1 MTKTNVLF
9 VTLDQWR
16 ADHLAATGNPTIQTP
31 TMDALCADGVTFRN
45 HFTCIAPCGPSR
57 TTFLTG
63 MYPSNHRSIRNG
75 TPLNHSLTNLA
86 FEARTAGY
94 DPTLWGYTDT
104 TPDPRVLGEDHEAF
118 LTYEGVMPGFSVGQQ
133 LPANSIPWLEYL
145 AGKGYDIPG
154 PGYAIYFPD
163 PDYKLPPGRH
173 PLFAPSR
180 FKAEDSE
187 THWLADQLIKDL
199 KSKPSDPFFHHL
211 TFLRP
216 HPPFISPPEYHDLY
230 KPSDMPLP
238 VRDGSPDDMRA
249 KHPSLA
255 LMYQAIPQDAF
266 FMEGEGRA
274 VDLDEEA
281 TQQIRATY
289 QSLITEADH
298 NLGRVIATLKE
309 QGQYDE
315 TLIVVTSDHGEQ
327 LGDHYLW
334 GKIGFYDESF
344 HIPLIIK
351 PPKCWN
357 VTTGREISEFT
368 ESVDLMP
375 TILDGL
381 NLPIPRQCDGH
392 SLMPFLNGE
401 TPAGWRRAVHW
412 LYDFRD
418 PVAQMPETA
427 LNIKSSE
434 CNLLVHRDAEFKYV
448 HFAALPPLLFDVKN
462 DPDETRNLA
471 EDPDYQG
478 VVLDCV
484 QELLSWRMRYEY
496 GELVNLSASDNGL
509 VGNRMAR

>member
-16 ADHLAATGNPTIQTP
+16 ADHLAATGNATVKTP
-31 TMDALCADGVTFRN
+31 NLDALVGDGVTFLN
-45 HFTCIAPCGPSR
+45 HYTCIAPCGPSR

-75 TPLNHSLTNLA
+75 TPLNHSLTNIAL
-86 FEARTAGY
+86 EVRNGGY

-104 TPDPRVLGEDHEAF
+104 TPDPRLLGEDHEAF
-118 LTYEGVMPGFSVGQQ
+118 LTYEGVMPGFTVGQQ
-133 LPANSIPWLEYL
+133 LPANNIPWLEYL
-145 AGKGYDIPG
+145 ATKGYGIPG
-154 PGYAIYFPD
+154 PGYAIYHPD
-163 PDYKLPPGRH
+163 PDYKLPHGRH
-173 PLFAPSR
+173 PLSAPSR

-187 THWLADQLIKDL
+187 THWLADRLIDGL
-199 KSKPSDPFFHHL
+199 KSDPDTPFFHHL
-211 TFLRP
+211 SFLRP
-216 HPPFISPPEYHDLY
+216 HPPFISPPEYHDMY
-230 KPSDMPLP
+230 DPVDMVKP
-238 VRDGSPDDMRA
+238 VKAATRDEMRSL
-249 KHPSLA
+249 HPAIA
-255 LMYQAIPQDAF
+255 LMYGAIPQDAF

-274 VDLDEEA
+274 VDLDDA
-281 TQQIRATY
+281 AVAHIRATY
-289 QSLITEADH
+289 QALITEADH
-298 NLGRVIATLKE
+298 NLGRIITTLKE
-309 QGQYDE
+309 QGRYDE
-315 TLIVVTSDHGEQ
+315 TMIVVTSDHGEQ

-351 PPKCWN
+351 PPKSWD
-357 VTTGREISEFT
+357 VATGRQVSEFT

-381 NLPIPRQCDGH
+381 DLPIPRQCDGH
-392 SLMPFLNGE
+392 SLMPFMRGE
-401 TPAGWRRAVHW
+401 MPENWRKAVHW

-418 PVAQMPETA
+418 PVTGMPEKL
-427 LNIKSSE
+427 LNISSAE

-448 HFAALPPLLFDVKN
+448 HFAALPPLLFDMKN

-478 VVLDCV
+478 IVLNCV

-496 GELVNLSASDNGL
+496 GELVNLSASDDGL
-509 VGNRMAR
+509 VGHRLY

>member
-16 ADHLAATGNPTIQTP
+16 ADHLGATGNPTIRTP
-31 TMDALCADGVTFRN
+31 NLDALAGEGVAFLN

-86 FEARTAGY
+86 LEARSSGY

-118 LTYEGVMPGFSVGQQ
+118 LTYEGVMPGFTVGQQ
-133 LPANSIPWLEYL
+133 LAANSIPWLDYL
-145 AGKGYDIPG
+145 AAKGYEIPG
-154 PGYAIYFPD
+154 PGYAIYHPD
-163 PDYKLPPGRH
+163 PDYQLPPGRH

-180 FKAEDSE
+180 FKAEESE
-187 THWLADQLIKDL
+187 THWLADKLIADL
-199 KSKPSDPFFHHL
+199 EAKPSTAFFHHL

-230 KPSDMPLP
+230 DPADMPPP
-238 VRDGSPDDMRA
+238 VQGATRDEMRA
-249 KHPSLA
+249 MHPA
-255 LMYQAIPQDAF
+255 LGLLYEMIPQSAF
-266 FMEGEGRA
+266 FMGGKGRA
-274 VDLDEEA
+274 VDLDDA
-281 TQQIRATY
+281 AVAQLRATY
-289 QSLITEADH
+289 QALITEADH
-298 NLGRVIATLKE
+298 NLGRIIATLKA
-309 QGQYDE
+309 QGRYDE

-351 PPKCWN
+351 PPKSWKVRGGRQ
-357 VTTGREISEFT
+357 VTEFT

-381 NLPIPRQCDGH
+381 GLPIPRQCDGH
-392 SLMPFLNGE
+392 SLMPFLRGE
-401 TPAGWRRAVHW
+401 TPATWRRAVHW

-418 PVAQMPETA
+418 PVDNLPETR
-427 LNIKSSE
+427 LGISSSE

-448 HFAALPPLLFDVKN
+448 HFAALPPLLFDMKN

-471 EDPDYQG
+471 EEPDYQG
-478 VVLDCV
+478 VVLDCL
-484 QELLSWRMRYEY
+484 QDLLSWRMRYEY
-496 GELVNLSASDNGL
+496 GELANLSTSDKGL
-509 VGNRMAR
+509 VGNRIY

>member
-16 ADHLAATGNPTIQTP
+16 ADHLGATGNPTLQTP
-31 TMDALCADGVTFRN
+31 NLDALAGEGVTFLN
-45 HFTCIAPCGPSR
+45 HYTCIAPCGPSR

-75 TPLNHSLTNLA
+75 TPLNHSLTNIAL
-86 FEARTAGY
+86 EVRKGGY

-118 LTYEGVMPGFSVGQQ
+118 LTYEGVMPGFTVGQQ
-133 LPANSIPWLEYL
+133 LAENSIPWLEYL
-145 AGKGYDIPG
+145 AAKGYEVPG
-154 PGYAIYFPD
+154 PGYAIYHPD
-163 PDYKLPPGRH
+163 LAYKLPPGRH
-173 PLFAPSR
+173 PLSAPSR
-180 FKAEDSE
+180 FRAADSE
-187 THWLADQLIKDL
+187 THWLADRLIDGLQKAPN
-199 KSKPSDPFFHHL
+199 SPFFHHL

-230 KPSDMPLP
+230 DPAEMAPP
-238 VRDGSPDDMRA
+238 VHAGTRDEMRGL
-249 KHPSLA
+249 HPALA
-255 LMYQAIPQDAF
+255 LMYEAIPQDAF
-266 FMEGEGRA
+266 FMDGEGRA
-274 VDLDEEA
+274 VDLDDA
-281 TQQIRATY
+281 AVMQNRATY
-289 QSLITEADH
+289 QALITEADN

-309 QGQYDE
+309 QGRYDD
-315 TLIVVTSDHGEQ
+315 TLIIVTSDHGEQ

-334 GKIGFYDESF
+334 GKIGFFDESF

-351 PPKCWN
+351 PPKSWKAE
-357 VTTGREISEFT
+357 TGRQISEFT

-381 NLPIPRQCDGH
+381 GVPVPRQCDGH
-392 SLMPFLNGE
+392 SLVPFIRGE
-401 TPAGWRRAVHW
+401 TPATWRRAVHW

-418 PVAQMPETA
+418 PVTGMPEKM
-427 LNIKSSE
+427 LNISSAE

-448 HFAALPPLLFDVKN
+448 HFASLPPLLFDMKN

-496 GELVNLSASDNGL
+496 GELVNLSASKNGL
-509 VGNRMAR
+509 VGHRLY